1 MLKQMVNYLM
11 ENREIV
17 SLVKSGQAALVG
29 VTPLQQKAL
38 IEVIGERESKKAEPM
53 KGYWSYP

>member
-1 MLKQMVNYLM
+1 MLKKMVNFLM
-11 ENREIV
+11 ENREVV

-29 VTPLQQKAL
+29 VTPMQQRAL
-38 IEVIGERESKKAEPM
+38 IEVIGEREGTKVEPM